1 MTRPNMP
8 VTGDAQF
15 PLSRIVAL
23 VPVWVGLRL
32 LALGLPR
39 AHSLRHLSL
48 RLFVAHARERAFW
61 LGVALYAG
69 FAVWLR
75 VFSAILPALRE
86 ALPLGP

>member
-1 MTRPNMP
+1 MTQVNVP
-8 VTGDAQF
+8 VTDEAQV
-15 PLSRIVAL
+15 PLSRLVAL
-23 VPVWVGLRL
+23 VPVWLVLRL

-39 AHSLRHLSL
+39 THSLRRLSL
-48 RLFVAHARERAFW
+48 SLFVAHARERAFW